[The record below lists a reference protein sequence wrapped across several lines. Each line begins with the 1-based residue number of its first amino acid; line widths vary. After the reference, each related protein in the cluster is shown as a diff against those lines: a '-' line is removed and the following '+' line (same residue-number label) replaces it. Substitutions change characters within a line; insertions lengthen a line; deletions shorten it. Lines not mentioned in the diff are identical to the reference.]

1 LSHREAIA
9 QVKVGC
15 CALAIVLCFVV
26 LSGCSGSQE
35 GTGFQIWR
43 PKGFG
48 VGGQYNEAR
57 NEMRKPGGNIAQAIV
72 HLEYVV
78 RKDPF
83 YLDSLAQLGRAY
95 YYAGRY
101 KHAFET
107 LKRAVAVND
116 QDEIAWLVLGM
127 TQMRLGDD
135 QQGLESFKGG
145 LTLFI
150 KHSKDGYKDVQNIFW
165 DSRGVVRRTVRRSVF
180 LSRKGPEEKEK
191 IIRIGEILLQRIDR
205 ELYQSD
211 RDQELNEFEYEK
223 G

>member
-1 LSHREAIA
+1 MKVRCWAIA
-9 QVKVGC
+9 
-15 CALAIVLCFVV
+15 IFLCYLFT
-26 LSGCSGSQE
+26 LSGCSDKSGGS
-35 GTGFQIWR
+35 GFSIWR

-48 VGGQYNEAR
+48 VGGKYNEAR
-57 NEMRKPGGNIAQAIV
+57 SEMRKAGGNTAVAV
-72 HLEYVV
+72 SSLEYVV

-116 QDEIAWLVLGM
+116 QDEVAWLVLGM
-127 TQMRLGDD
+127 TQLRLGDD

-150 KHSKDGYKDVQNIFW
+150 KHSQNGYKDIEQVFW
-165 DSRGVVRRTVRRSVF
+165 DTRGVVRRTVRRSIF
-180 LSRKGPEEKEK
+180 LSRKGTEEKQK
-191 IIRIGEILLQRIDR
+191 IIRIGEILLERIDR
-205 ELYQSD
+205 ELYQAD
-211 RDQELNEFEYEK
+211 HDQLLNQYDYK
-223 G
+223 D